1 MFACI
6 YASKILWTLTDFRVL
21 GFPEQDLTIF
31 RKCLSVCMSPKFCG
45 HCISRTNAWKLIKL
59 YIQLDLDIIWCVLD
73 LMLLFKKSWCCS
85 KCLISLTQWYRT
97 KLLENVPN
105 TNYFILI
112 VLKFRKFFY
121 NSKNKIIHNFLMY
134 WANTSP
140 KGWGK

>member
-1 MFACI
+1 MHPRNFSL
-6 YASKILWTLTDFRVL
+6 ASFRWICLLWDILN
-21 GFPEQDLTIF
+21 TIWPF
-31 RKCLSVCMSPKFCG
+31 LENVWLYVRMSLQFCG
-45 HCISRTNAWKLIKL
+45 HCISKSNAPKLRKL